1 MTQLVSPDTRPA
13 LGGLHAGWATFGDFM
28 AAPAAAKAA
37 SGAGLAEQLRGLIRR
52 LGQAHH
58 HERDI
63 RDMPAYLLADI
74 GLDPRDARPQP
85 LLTESSDAAMWVGI
99 KTGMLPRI

>member
-1 MTQLVSPDTRPA
+1 MTHPISPDTRPA

-28 AAPAAAKAA
+28 VAPAASKAA
-37 SGAGLAEQLRGLIRR
+37 SGAGLAERLRGLIRR

-58 HERDI
+58 HERYI

-85 LLTESSDAAMWVGI
+85 LLTESSDAATWVGI
-99 KTGMLPRI
+99 KTGMHPRI

>member
-1 MTQLVSPDTRPA
+1 MTHPISPDTRPA

-28 AAPAAAKAA
+28 VAPAASKAA
-37 SGAGLAEQLRGLIRR
+37 SGAGLAGWLRGLIRR

-58 HERDI
+58 HERDFAE
-63 RDMPAYLLADI
+63 MPAYLLDDI
-74 GLDPRDARPQP
+74 GLDPRDARPEP